1 MDSKFAIDYKQIL
14 RWLMISAA
22 VIALLAINYCSLS
35 EHMASN
41 NKYITNYTLPDDYE
55 ERNRPTVVAG
65 VFYSSATKSVS
76 SEKKVY
82 DIPRIMVVHEIED
95 IYSATIAEYA
105 YNLLSANQ
113 TKIKNILMIAPAI
126 DPEIKQGISLVD
138 IKDKK
143 TKVDSLVSENNVK
156 VLKTNEQQLKV
167 FKKQLEILNKKLKKF
182 QFIPLV
188 YKRIT
193 SQELAEAVDKYTQN
207 INTLI
212 IFVSD
217 LSENEGNINNEIAE
231 QTIIALAKQNDL
243 LPKIIDFSSGQKE
256 KKDTKEK
263 DMSINQDAL
272 RTLADDIKSL
282 QDFKRVH
289 EEEIK
294 TIAKEALTQAV
305 FEGKKYKPSRK
316 DYKDSIFDKGAVYIT
331 LKKQGQKRAWSG
343 SVLATQSLAKNIS
356 ENIYVAAKEDKRF
369 ENIKPQEMQDITI
382 TISLL
387 SGFEEIKYKNEQ
399 DLLEKLV
406 PEKDGIVIRSG
417 NRQAVFLPSEW
428 KEFPDKQR
436 FLNELKLKAGM
447 SPIYWSNK
455 IKVYRFYTVEID

>member
-76 SEKKVY
+76 SENKVY
-82 DIPRIMVVHEIED
+82 DIPRIMVVPEIED

-256 KKDTKEK
+256 KKDAREK

>member
-82 DIPRIMVVHEIED
+82 DIPRIMVVPEIED

-256 KKDTKEK
+256 KKDTREK

>member
-76 SEKKVY
+76 SENKVY
-82 DIPRIMVVHEIED
+82 DIPRIMVVPEIED

-256 KKDTKEK
+256 KKDTREK